1 MSLSRTDLILLSV
14 VPGTEAGRARL
25 ASLLP
30 PDDWSRLLE
39 RCRDHRIGPL
49 LRRSIASL
57 DATPPVPD
65 LILNELVEEA
75 RLSAARHLST
85 SEETVRLS
93 ARLRSAGIAAFPLK
107 GAALIAGGY
116 YPEAGLRQTSDI
128 DLLVDPD
135 RIGEAHDLLT
145 GQGYRPLPG
154 RRDLRPRQRLANEM
168 NHLWPLRSPAGTIV
182 ELHHRAFHLSRREI
196 DLDFQRISAR
206 AVSRTTQSGITIG
219 LPSPQDLALHLI
231 HHTMIDLQSTE
242 LALRTIADLHAIR
255 RLHPAMSEDL
265 RKLAVKFSCETIV
278 ECALELTDLLAKG
291 TVDDIRKAENDRSLG
306 TLLRILVATDH
317 AALAETSRL
326 FEYLDLSRRPIQKVG
341 NLAALVFTRPEHME
355 QLYGRP
361 PLGLRPLQYLFRP
374 FDLIR
379 RFPWRGLK
387 PSSLVNVRRLRRIS
401 AGRPRGKNTE

>member
-14 VPGTEAGRARL
+14 VPGTEAGRVRL

-30 PDDWSRLLE
+30 PADWTRLLE
-39 RCRDHRIGPL
+39 RCRTHRIGPL
-49 LRRSIASL
+49 LRQSIASL
-57 DATPPVPD
+57 DAHTPVPEQ
-65 LILNELVEEA
+65 ILDELAEEA

-85 SEETVRLS
+85 SEETVRLC
-93 ARLRSAGIAAFPLK
+93 ARLRSAGIKAFPLK

-116 YPEAGLRQTSDI
+116 YHEAGLRQTSDI

-135 RIGEAHDLLT
+135 RIGEAHELLT

-168 NHLWPLRSPAGTIV
+168 NHLWPLRSPAGTII

-196 DLDFQRISAR
+196 DLDFRQVSAFTHTTESG
-206 AVSRTTQSGITIG
+206 AVIG
-219 LPSPQDLALHLI
+219 LPSPQDLAFHLI

-255 RLHPAMSEDL
+255 RRHPEMTSDL
-265 RKLAVKFSCETIV
+265 RNLAALFKCENIV
-278 ECALELTDLLAKG
+278 ECALELTDLLAEG
-291 TVDDIRKAENDRSLG
+291 TVDEIRKAENDRSLG
-306 TLLRILVATDH
+306 TLLRMLVAADH
-317 AALAETSRL
+317 SALAETSRL
-326 FEYLDLSRRPIQKVG
+326 FEYLDLSRRPFQKVG

-361 PLGLRPLQYLFRP
+361 PLGLRPLQYLIRP

-387 PSSLVNVRRLRRIS
+387 PSSLVNVRRLRSIS
-401 AGRPRGKNTE
+401 AGRSRRKNTE

>member
-1 MSLSRTDLILLSV
+1 VSLSSTDLILLSI
-14 VPGTEAGRARL
+14 VPGSEAGRTRL

-30 PDDWSRLLE
+30 PDDWDRLLE

-49 LRRSIASL
+49 LRRTIASL
-57 DATPPVPD
+57 DARTPD
-65 LILNELVEEA
+65 HILDELAEET

-85 SEETVRLS
+85 SEETVRLC
-93 ARLRSAGIAAFPLK
+93 ARLRSAGIESFPLK

-135 RIGEAHDLLT
+135 RIDEAHELLT
-145 GQGYRPLPG
+145 GQGFRPLPG

-182 ELHHRAFHLSRREI
+182 ELHHRAFHLSRSEL
-196 DLDFQRISAR
+196 DLNFQQISAR
-206 AVSRTTQSGITIG
+206 AVTGGIIG
-219 LPSPQDLALHLI
+219 LPSPQDLAFHLI

-242 LALRTIADLHAIR
+242 LALRTIADLYAIR
-255 RLHPAMSEDL
+255 RRHLSVAEDL
-265 RKLAVKFSCETIV
+265 RNLAEKFSCEKIV
-278 ECALELTDLLAKG
+278 ECALELTDLLAEG
-291 TVDDIRKAENDRSLG
+291 TVEDIQKAENDRSLG
-306 TLLRILVATDH
+306 ALLRMLVATDH
-317 AALAETSRL
+317 SALAEASRL
-326 FEYLDLSRRPIQKVG
+326 FEYLDLSRRPVQKLG
-341 NLAALVFTRPEHME
+341 NLAALVFTRPSHLD

-379 RFPWRGLK
+379 RFPWRSLR
-387 PSSLVNVRRLRRIS
+387 PSVLLRVSKLRNHVRI
-401 AGRPRGKNTE
+401 

>member
-14 VPGTEAGRARL
+14 VPGSEAGRARL

-30 PDDWSRLLE
+30 PEDWTRLLE
-39 RCRDHRIGPL
+39 RCQDHRIGPL

-57 DATPPVPD
+57 DARPSVPD
-65 LILNELVEEA
+65 HILDELAEEA

-85 SEETVRLS
+85 SEETVRLC
-93 ARLRSAGIAAFPLK
+93 ARLRSAGIEAFPLK

-168 NHLWPLRSPAGTIV
+168 NHLWPLRSPAGTII

-196 DLDFQRISAR
+196 DLDFRQISAR
-206 AVSRTTQSGITIG
+206 AVSSTTESGVTIG

-231 HHTMIDLQSTE
+231 HHTMIDLQSTD

-255 RLHPAMSEDL
+255 RLHPAMTEDL
-265 RKLAVKFSCETIV
+265 RELAVKFSCESIV
-278 ECALELTDLLAKG
+278 ECALKLTDLLAEG
-291 TVDDIRKAENDRSLG
+291 TVDEIRKAENDRSLG
-306 TLLRILVATDH
+306 TLLRMLVAADH
-317 AALAETSRL
+317 SALAETSRL
-326 FEYLDLSRRPIQKVG
+326 FEYLDLSRRPFQKVG
-341 NLAALVFTRPEHME
+341 NLAALVFTRPGHME

-361 PLGLRPLQYLFRP
+361 PLGLRSLQYLIRP

-387 PSSLVNVRRLRRIS
+387 PSSLVNVRRLRSIS
-401 AGRPRGKNTE
+401 AGRPRRKN